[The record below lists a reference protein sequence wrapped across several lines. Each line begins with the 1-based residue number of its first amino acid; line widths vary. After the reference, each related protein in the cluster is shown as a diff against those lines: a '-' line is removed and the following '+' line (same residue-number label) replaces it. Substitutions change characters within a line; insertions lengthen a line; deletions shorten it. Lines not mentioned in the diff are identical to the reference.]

1 MKLNKTI
8 LISICI
14 VIIGIIV
21 YSSFLFRNKKNQLC
35 IDDHCID
42 IALARTQAE
51 QEQWLMFVKQMNDSS
66 GMLFIFNKSDIYTFW
81 MKNTLIPL
89 DMIRINKQHE
99 IIDIKHATPC
109 TTEICATYEPQ
120 GAASYVLE
128 INEWLTDKRGIKIGE
143 KVHMLY

>member
-1 MKLNKTI
+1 RRMSNASAAGWTF
-8 LISICI
+8 SP
-14 VIIGIIV
+14 
-21 YSSFLFRNKKNQLC
+21 
-35 IDDHCID
+35 
-42 IALARTQAE
+42 T
-51 QEQWLMFVKQMNDSS
+51 S
-66 GMLFIFNKSDIYTFW
+66 GMLFKFDKEDTYIFR

-120 GAASYVLE
+120 GPASYVLE
-128 INEWLTDKRGIKIGE
+128 INEGLTDKRGIKIGE

>member
-1 MKLNKTI
+1 MKSSKTI
-8 LISICI
+8 LLSICI
-14 VIIGIIV
+14 VIIATIV

-35 IDDHCID
+35 IDDHCIN

-51 QEQWLMFVKQMNDSS
+51 QEQWLMFVKQMDDSS
-66 GMLFIFNKSDIYTFW
+66 GMLFIFNKADVYTFW

-120 GAASYVLE
+120 GPASYVLE
-128 INEWLTDKRGIKIGE
+128 INEWLTDKRWIKIGD

>member
-8 LISICI
+8 WLSIWI
-14 VIIGIIV
+14 VIIGIIG
-21 YSSFLFRNKKNQLC
+21 YSSFLLRNKKNQLC
-35 IDDHCID
+35 IDDHCIH
-42 IALARTQAE
+42 IALATTQAE
-51 QEQWLMFVKQMNDSS
+51 QEQWLMFVKQMDDSS
-66 GMLFIFNKSDIYTFW
+66 GMLFKFDKEDTYIFR

-120 GAASYVLE
+120 GPASYVLE
-128 INEWLTDKRGIKIGE
+128 INEWLTDKRWIKIGE